1 MSCLRIGKELL
12 AVDRLRRKPLC
23 QSLDN
28 TDIKINRA
36 VIGSLAAGWI
46 ADKIGR
52 KFSFAIAF
60 IFSVVGITLEVV
72 ATTPAVFFA
81 GKFINGFAIG
91 GFIATSFTY
100 VGEVSYS
107 SMGTELALMLAAD
120 RTYSS
125 TRDPQ

>member
-125 TRDPQ
+125 SRDPQ